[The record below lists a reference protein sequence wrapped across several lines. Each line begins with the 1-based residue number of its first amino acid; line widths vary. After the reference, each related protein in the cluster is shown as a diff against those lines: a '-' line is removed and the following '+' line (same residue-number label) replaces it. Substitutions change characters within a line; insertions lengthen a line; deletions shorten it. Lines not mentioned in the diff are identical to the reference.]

1 MDAKTNEF
9 KGTLIGSSAILMW
22 ATLAALTSFC
32 KEVPPFLMTA
42 IAFTVAS
49 ALGLGWMK
57 SQGHRLASLLRVPLR
72 GWLLGVSGLFGFH
85 LFYFIALKRA
95 PVLQAS
101 LIVYL
106 WPLLIVV
113 LSALLPG
120 ERLRWHQLAGTM
132 AGLVGAGLI
141 VTGGAS
147 VRFDSCDLP
156 GYGFALLCALTWSGY
171 SVLSRALKGIPT
183 YAISGFCAVTALLA
197 FICHALFEPA
207 LFPSGAG
214 WLALVGLGMGPV
226 GGAFFTWD
234 VGVKNGNIKVLGA
247 LSYASPLLSTL
258 LLLAMGLAQ
267 PSWLLAIA
275 CLLIVVG
282 ALLASGDFL
291 KRYGRY
297 VTSERDA

>member
-1 MDAKTNEF
+1 MDTKANEF
-9 KGTLIGSSAILMW
+9 RGTLIGCSAILMW

-32 KEVPPFLMTA
+32 KEVPPFLMTGV
-42 IAFTVAS
+42 AFTVAS
-49 ALGLGWMK
+49 AIGVGWMK
-57 SQGHRLASLLRVPLR
+57 RQGHRLVSLLRIPLR
-72 GWLLGVSGLFGFH
+72 GWLLGVFGLFGFH
-85 LFYFIALKRA
+85 LFYFIALKHA
-95 PVLQAS
+95 PILQAS

-106 WPLLIVV
+106 WPLLIVI

-120 ERLRWHQLAGTM
+120 ERLRWNHLVGTM
-132 AGLVGAGLI
+132 AGLLGAGLI

-147 VRFDSCDLP
+147 FCFNSGDLP
-156 GYGFALLCALTWSGY
+156 GYAFAFLCALTWSSY

-183 YAISGFCAVTALLA
+183 YAISGFCAITALLA

-214 WLALVGLGMGPV
+214 WLALVGLGLGPV

-234 VGVKNGNIKVLGA
+234 VGVKSGNIKVLGA

-267 PSWLLAIA
+267 PSWLLAVA
-275 CLLIVVG
+275 SLLIVIG

-291 KRYGRY
+291 KRYEKY
-297 VTSERDA
+297 VRSGRDA